1 MTEMTPPADFAT
13 YWDDVDRELA
23 QFPPATELE
32 HSPRRST
39 DFASSYNLR
48 LTSLGPYRIFG
59 FYSVPHGDGPFP
71 ALLQTPRYGSVNN
84 PPHGNDRQRYVVLTL
99 MHRGQRL
106 ADQPFAAAYPGL
118 LTHGIDSPRG
128 YVYRGIVADCL
139 RGAEWL
145 AARPEVDPDRI
156 AVAGDD
162 LAIITAA
169 RRPVFSALLAQTLMF
184 YRLMEARERTE
195 AYPIE
200 EVNDYLRFFPNQTDN
215 VYHTLSYLDP
225 LHHAP
230 HVRAATLLPTGDPG
244 ALGGPEWLLPLAEAL
259 GGPVERYDLT
269 HEGGTDNDWLDAWV
283 ARQLG
288 VAPMPKLWQVAD

>member
-1 MTEMTPPADFAT
+1 MTEHGPSPDFAA
-13 YWDDVDRELA
+13 YWNDVDRDLA
-23 QFPPATELE
+23 QFPPAPELE
-32 HSPRRST
+32 LSPRRST
-39 DFASSYNLR
+39 TFATSYNLR
-48 LTSLGPYRIFG
+48 LTSLGSYRIFG
-59 FYSVPHGDGPFP
+59 FYSVPRGDGPFP

-118 LTHGIDSPRG
+118 LTHGIDNPRH
-128 YVYRGIVADCL
+128 YIYRGIVADCL

-145 AARPEVDPDRI
+145 ASRPEVDSNRI
-156 AVAGDD
+156 AVTGDD

-169 RRPVFSALLAQTLMF
+169 RRPVFTALLAQTLMF
-184 YRLMEARERTE
+184 FRLMEARERTT
-195 AYPIE
+195 AYPTE
-200 EVNDYLRFFPNQTDN
+200 EINDYLRFFPNQTDN
-215 VYHTLSYLDP
+215 VAHTLSYLDP

-230 HVRAATLLPTGDPG
+230 NVRAATLLPTGDPG
-244 ALGGPEWLLPLAEAL
+244 ALGGPEWLAPLAESL
-259 GGPVERYDLT
+259 GGPVERYDQT
-269 HEGGTDNDWLDAWV
+269 HEGGTDNDWLDAWI

>member
-1 MTEMTPPADFAT
+1 MALPADFAA

-23 QFPPATELE
+23 QFPPAAELE

-39 DFASSYNLR
+39 GFATSYNLR

-118 LTHGIDSPRG
+118 LTHGIDNPRH
-128 YVYRGIVADCL
+128 YIYRGIVGDCL

-145 AARPEVDPDRI
+145 AAR
-156 AVAGDD
+156 
-162 LAIITAA
+162 
-169 RRPVFSALLAQTLMF
+169 RPVFAALLAQTLMF

-200 EVNDYLRFFPNQTDN
+200 EVNDYLRFFPNQNDN
-215 VYHTLSYLDP
+215 VCHTLSYLDP

-230 HVRAATLLPTGDPG
+230 RVRAATLLPTGDPG
-244 ALGGPEWLLPLAEAL
+244 ALGGPEWLQPLAGSL

-283 ARQLG
+283 AGQLG
-288 VAPMPKLWQVAD
+288 APPMPKLWQVAG